1 MMEDAVVAPLASLEK
16 STASSVVDSS
26 NVAHSETNTQVFGV
40 DEADTVKT
48 DGKYLYTYQE

>member
-1 MMEDAVVAPLASLEK
+1 MMEDTVAAPVASLEK
-16 STASSVVDSS
+16 SASSVADTS

-48 DGKYLYTYQE
+48 DGKYLYTFQE